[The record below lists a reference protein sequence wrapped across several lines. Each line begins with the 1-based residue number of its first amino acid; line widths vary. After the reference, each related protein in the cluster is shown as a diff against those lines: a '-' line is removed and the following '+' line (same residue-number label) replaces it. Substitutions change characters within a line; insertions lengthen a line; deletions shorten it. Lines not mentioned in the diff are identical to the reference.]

1 MEKQQI
7 ELRKLRTTDIFPMS
21 KIISKIGFKE
31 IKNAFNTPEIAKL
44 VKNGKS
50 KDDVVAQV
58 GAIITLDIASIILEN
73 LNKVEDDIY
82 SLLAGLSGMTE
93 QDISTQEPYLTAQMI
108 VDLVNKKE
116 FMDFF
121 KVVLKLFK

>member
-93 QDISTQEPYLTAQMI
+93 EEISTQEPYLTAQMI